1 MSMRQSRLCF
11 DGDIKEQE
19 KQTKALYKDFRSS
32 LQAFLG
38 ISSMQDTQSMREIPF
53 KGKDWNEQLL
63 LAREEG
69 RLAADETDET
79 RNVTS
84 GIDLDADGE
93 IEACESEEKRQN
105 HKVRR

>member
-1 MSMRQSRLCF
+1 
-11 DGDIKEQE
+11 
-19 KQTKALYKDFRSS
+19 
-32 LQAFLG
+32 
-38 ISSMQDTQSMREIPF
+38 MREIPF

-63 LAREEG
+63 LDREEG
-69 RLAADETDET
+69 RLASDETDET

-93 IEACESEEKRQN
+93 IEACESEEKKQN